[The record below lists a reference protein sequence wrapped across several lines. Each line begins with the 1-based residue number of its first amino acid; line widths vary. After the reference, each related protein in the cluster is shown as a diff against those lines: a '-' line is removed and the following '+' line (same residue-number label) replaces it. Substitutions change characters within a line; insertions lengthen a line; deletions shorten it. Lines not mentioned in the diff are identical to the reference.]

1 MPRRDRQETVYNG
14 STHHVIQRGINRTA
28 VFMEAQDYKQFK
40 CLMRRYLRRFDINI
54 YNYCLMP
61 NHIHILLYVKEKA
74 HLPKFMQALLLAYS
88 WYYRGK
94 YNYSGYLWQGR
105 YKNFL
110 IEKDSY
116 LLECARY
123 IERNPLRTD
132 PKIVNDP
139 SDYKWSS
146 YNFYSKGI
154 KDNLITVNP
163 LFETLGKTP
172 EERQLQYKEYI
183 LISRPYEEAL
193 DDIFCRGEVAPKET
207 DPPQ

>member
-1 MPRRDRQETVYNG
+1 MPRRDRRDTVYNG
-14 STHHVIQRGINRTA
+14 SIHHVVQRGINRTA
-28 VFMEAQDYKQFK
+28 IFNEAKDYKQFK
-40 CLMRRYLRRFDINI
+40 HLMRRYLRRFEINI

-61 NHIHILLYVKEKA
+61 NHIHILLYVKEQT
-74 HLPKFMQALLLAYS
+74 HLSKFMQALLLAYS
-88 WYYRGK
+88 WYYRCN

-123 IERNPLRTD
+123 IERNPLRAN
-132 PKIVNDP
+132 PKMVEDI

-146 YNFYSKGI
+146 YNFYSKGVKDDLI
-154 KDNLITVNP
+154 TDNL

-172 EERQLQYKEYI
+172 KERQLKYKEYL

-193 DDIFCRGEVAPKET
+193 DDIFDTGDVAP
-207 DPPQ
+207 